1 MSEDGPR
8 RNGIVAAAA
17 GLGEKIVGGLSG
29 PFLALIVLN
38 IAFLLGVLW
47 FIRSENALR
56 VQIVDKV
63 LEVCAADIAR
73 LSGQRDR

>member
-1 MSEDGPR
+1 MSDPVK

-38 IAFLLGVLW
+38 IAFLLCVLW
-47 FIRSENALR
+47 FVRAESALR
-56 VQIVDKV
+56 VQIVEKV
-63 LEVCAADIAR
+63 LDICAADMAGR
-73 LSGQRDR
+73 YPPGR